1 MPKSISR
8 ASAQA
13 QSTPINRIAPVSFGR
28 GLSYNRG
35 KCLKTRLQ
43 RGNRSRY
50 SCGFFTSIGFTQWAG
65 GFIREDKAHGVVRVF
80 STRPPLTTEN
90 VGRGISQSH
99 NGVNTMKNIP
109 QVHSSIQNSA
119 AVLNS
124 ANHLTPVGSIAR
136 ALDAGVITLDR
147 AGGDGM
153 VVLSVAIYSQV
164 KDGQRSA
171 IQFADPH
178 GVPYAVRGQDFTDA
192 QARALLIGA
201 LVNEANEE
209 RRAWHGRTVIEHP
222 KGYLFSTRVHDDYI
236 DIEVSFDAA
245 QCTAEWLWSE
255 PAVFERLA
263 FEVNSMIE
271 YVRERPQWFAWPDAV
286 GDEHNPRGAHE

>member
-13 QSTPINRIAPVSFGR
+13 QSTRSTQAAHALKNPKTAPR
-28 GLSYNRG
+28 RA
-35 KCLKTRLQ
+35 TR
-43 RGNRSRY
+43 
-50 SCGFFTSIGFTQWAG
+50 A
-65 GFIREDKAHGVVRVF
+65 
-80 STRPPLTTEN
+80 
-90 VGRGISQSH
+90 
-99 NGVNTMKNIP
+99 
-109 QVHSSIQNSA
+109 
-119 AVLNS
+119 

-136 ALDAGVITLDR
+136 ALDAGVISIDR
-147 AGGDGM
+147 SGGDGM

-164 KDGQRSA
+164 KGGQRSA
-171 IQFADPH
+171 IQFTDPH

-222 KGYLFSTRVHDDYI
+222 QGYLFSTRVHDDYV

-263 FEVNSMIE
+263 FEVNGMIE
-271 YVRERPQWFAWPDAV
+271 YVQARPQWFALPDV
-286 GDEHNPRGAHE
+286 VHDERNQREAHA

>member
-8 ASAQA
+8 ASAQT
-13 QSTPINRIAPVSFGR
+13 QSTRSTQAAQALKNPKTAPR
-28 GLSYNRG
+28 RA
-35 KCLKTRLQ
+35 TR
-43 RGNRSRY
+43 
-50 SCGFFTSIGFTQWAG
+50 A
-65 GFIREDKAHGVVRVF
+65 
-80 STRPPLTTEN
+80 
-90 VGRGISQSH
+90 
-99 NGVNTMKNIP
+99 
-109 QVHSSIQNSA
+109 
-119 AVLNS
+119 

-136 ALDAGVITLDR
+136 ALDAGVITVDR
-147 AGGDGM
+147 SGGDGM

-171 IQFADPH
+171 IQFSDQH
-178 GVPYAVRGQDFTDA
+178 GVAYAVRGQDFTDA
-192 QARALLIGA
+192 QARALLMGA

-222 KGYLFSTRVHDDYI
+222 QGYLFSTRVHDDYI

-255 PAVFERLA
+255 PTVFERLA

-271 YVRERPQWFAWPDAV
+271 YVLARPQWFVLPDVV
-286 GDEHNPRGAHE
+286 GDEHSQRGAHE

>member
-13 QSTPINRIAPVSFGR
+13 QSSV
-28 GLSYNRG
+28 
-35 KCLKTRLQ
+35 
-43 RGNRSRY
+43 
-50 SCGFFTSIGFTQWAG
+50 
-65 GFIREDKAHGVVRVF
+65 
-80 STRPPLTTEN
+80 
-90 VGRGISQSH
+90 
-99 NGVNTMKNIP
+99 
-109 QVHSSIQNSA
+109 QNSA
-119 AVLNS
+119 AVLSS
-124 ANHLTPVGSIAR
+124 ANHITPVGSIAR
-136 ALDAGVITLDR
+136 ALDAGVITVDR

-171 IQFADPH
+171 IQFTNSH
-178 GVPYAVRGQDFTDA
+178 GVSYAVRGQDFTDA
-192 QARALLIGA
+192 QARALLMGA

-222 KGYLFSTRVHDDYI
+222 QGYLFSTRVHDDYI

-255 PAVFERLA
+255 PTVFERLA

-271 YVRERPQWFAWPDAV
+271 YVLARPQWFALPDV
-286 GDEHNPRGAHE
+286 VHDERNQREAHA

>member
-13 QSTPINRIAPVSFGR
+13 QSTRSTQAAHALKNPKTAPR
-28 GLSYNRG
+28 RA
-35 KCLKTRLQ
+35 TR
-43 RGNRSRY
+43 
-50 SCGFFTSIGFTQWAG
+50 A
-65 GFIREDKAHGVVRVF
+65 
-80 STRPPLTTEN
+80 
-90 VGRGISQSH
+90 
-99 NGVNTMKNIP
+99 
-109 QVHSSIQNSA
+109 
-119 AVLNS
+119 

-136 ALDAGVITLDR
+136 ALDAGVISIDR
-147 AGGDGM
+147 SGGDGM

-164 KDGQRSA
+164 KGGQRSA
-171 IQFADPH
+171 IQFTDPH

-222 KGYLFSTRVHDDYI
+222 QGYLFSTRVHDDYI

-263 FEVNSMIE
+263 FEVNGMIE
-271 YVRERPQWFAWPDAV
+271 YVLARPQWFDVSQVAIDPTT
-286 GDEHNPRGAHE
+286 EREAHE